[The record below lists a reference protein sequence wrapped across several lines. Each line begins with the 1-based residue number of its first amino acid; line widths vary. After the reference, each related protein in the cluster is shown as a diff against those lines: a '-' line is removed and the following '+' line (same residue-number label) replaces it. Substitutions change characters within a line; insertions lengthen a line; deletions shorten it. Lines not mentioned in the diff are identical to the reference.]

1 MRGERLGVRNDPARV
16 RAAGDPTPGGGAS
29 TSGLLDD
36 RTRKRHPLASSSP
49 PPVQCTIPNPLAFL
63 LVFFTGRK
71 GEIFTGM
78 RIEYSKGERASKEL
92 ILLNRQTSFEA
103 SGRKMKVLLIF
114 PPDWFPSEPYLSLPS
129 LTAVLRKAGHTVVQ
143 KDVNLEMWDW
153 YFSEDFLKK
162 VLRKVPQQLDR
173 LRKLANK
180 RDLTDWEMDVQLALC
195 DVTRQRIDELI
206 KKAEKAKAIVRG
218 EVFYDIDQLEWA
230 IQVFREVT
238 QTISLVYAP
247 ARICMPPMET
257 DLSYKVYASNEVIE
271 AVNDQQVNVYR
282 DVFEQLVKP
291 VIEAE
296 KPDVVG
302 ISIVLQ
308 QQIFSTMTFCAL
320 IKEQFPHIH
329 VTIGGNTV
337 TRLRDVLPQS
347 PLFQFFDS
355 AVVYEGETA
364 FVQLVEAVGAKRDL
378 GSVPNTIYKDDKG
391 VHESALSY
399 AEHMAELP
407 PPDFDGLP
415 LQKYFV
421 PTNVLP
427 YLATR
432 GCYWGRCEF
441 CDHGEGYTAGYR
453 SKKIQDVLA
462 EIRFLKDKYGVR
474 HFHFTDESYPPALF
488 RKLARGLVEEKM
500 DIFWTTHMRFEKS
513 LLEDGVWE
521 DAKQSG
527 CRYLHF
533 GYESGVERVLKLMD
547 KATTTEIMTKHLKY
561 TAEAGI
567 WNHCMGFFGFPG
579 ETREEAWQSVEFLE
593 QNKNYVHSLG
603 FGTFDLG
610 RHNPVA
616 KHPER
621 WGVTAYKNPEWDL
634 ALDYYFT
641 VKNGLSIEEAE
652 RVFQE
657 FERNHYSGW
666 DLRLYIREYIFLYI
680 CKFGL
685 KKLPDLQYQAAKIAG
700 HTPTLAGKM

>member
-1 MRGERLGVRNDPARV
+1 
-16 RAAGDPTPGGGAS
+16 
-29 TSGLLDD
+29 
-36 RTRKRHPLASSSP
+36 
-49 PPVQCTIPNPLAFL
+49 
-63 LVFFTGRK
+63 
-71 GEIFTGM
+71 M

-92 ILLNRQTSFEA
+92 ILLNRQQLEA
-103 SGRKMKVLLIF
+103 SSGRKMKVLLIF

-129 LTAVLRKAGHTVVQ
+129 LTAVLRQAGHTVTQ

-173 LRKLANK
+173 LRKLSKK
-180 RDLTDWEMDVQLALC
+180 RELDAYEMDLQLALC
-195 DVTRQRIDELI
+195 DVTRQKIDELI

-218 EVFYDIDQLEWA
+218 EIFYDIDQLEWA

-238 QTISLVYAP
+238 AVISMVYAP

-257 DLSYKVYASNEVIE
+257 NLSYKVFVSSEVMD
-271 AVNDQQVNVYR
+271 AVNDIQVNIYR
-282 DVFEQLVKP
+282 DVFEHLVKP
-291 VIEAE
+291 VIEKE
-296 KPDVVG
+296 QPDVIG

-308 QQIFSTMTFCAL
+308 QQMFSTMTFCAL
-320 IKEQFPHIH
+320 IKQHFPHIH

-347 PLFQFFDS
+347 PLFQYFDS

-364 FVQLVEAVGAKRDL
+364 FVQLVSAVGAKRSL
-378 GSVPNTIYKDDKG
+378 AEVPNTIYKDETG
-391 VHESALSY
+391 IHTSTISF
-399 AEHMAELP
+399 AEDMHALP

-415 LQKYFV
+415 LDKYFV
-421 PTNVLP
+421 PTKILP

-453 SKKIQDVLA
+453 SKTIQETLG
-462 EIRFLKDKYGVR
+462 EIQYLRDKYGAT

-488 RKLARGLVEEKM
+488 RKLARGLIDSKM
-500 DIFWTTHMRFEKS
+500 DIVWTTHMRFEKS
-513 LLEDGVWE
+513 LLDQAVWQ
-521 DAKQSG
+521 DAKESG
-527 CRYLHF
+527 CKYLHF
-533 GYESGVERVLKLMD
+533 GYESGVERVLQLMD
-547 KATTTEIMTKHLKY
+547 KATTTEIMTKHLQL
-561 TAEAGI
+561 TADAGI

-579 ETREEAWQSVEFLE
+579 ETREEAWSSVQFLE
-593 QNKNYVHSLG
+593 ANKDHVHSLG

-616 KHPER
+616 KHPEK

-634 ALDYYFT
+634 ALDYYYT
-641 VKNGLSIEEAE
+641 VKNGMSIEEAE
-652 RVFQE
+652 RVFEQ
-657 FERNHYSGW
+657 FERNHNPGW

-680 CKFGL
+680 SRFGL
-685 KKLPDLQYQAAKIAG
+685 GKLQDLQYQAAKILGAS
-700 HTPTLAGKM
+700 PTLAGKM

>member
-1 MRGERLGVRNDPARV
+1 
-16 RAAGDPTPGGGAS
+16 
-29 TSGLLDD
+29 
-36 RTRKRHPLASSSP
+36 
-49 PPVQCTIPNPLAFL
+49 
-63 LVFFTGRK
+63 
-71 GEIFTGM
+71 M
-78 RIEYSKGERASKEL
+78 RIEYSKGEKASREL
-92 ILLNRQTSFEA
+92 IQLHRKTSEA
-103 SGRKMKVLLIF
+103 QSGRKMKVLLIF

-129 LTAVLRKAGHTVVQ
+129 LTAVLRQAGHTVVQ
-143 KDVNLEMWDW
+143 KDINLEMWDW
-153 YFSEDFLKK
+153 YFSEDFLRR

-173 LRKLANK
+173 LRKLAKK
-180 RDLTDWEMDVQLALC
+180 RDLEPAESELQLALC
-195 DVTRQRIDELI
+195 EITRQRIDELA
-206 KKAEKAKAIVRG
+206 KKAEEAKRIVRG
-218 EVFYDIDQLEWA
+218 PDFYNIDKLEWA
-230 IQVFREVT
+230 MHVFREVT
-238 QTISLVYAP
+238 SVISMVYAP
-247 ARICMPPMET
+247 ARICLPPMET
-257 DLSYKVYASNEVIE
+257 NLSYKVYVSSEVME
-271 AVNDQQVNVYR
+271 AVQDEQVNIYR
-282 DVFEQLVKP
+282 DVFNQLVKP

-337 TRLRDVLPQS
+337 TRLRDALPES
-347 PLFQFFDS
+347 PLFRYFDS

-364 FVQLVEAVGAKRDL
+364 FVQLVSAVGAKRSL
-378 GSVPNTIYKDDKG
+378 AEVPNAIYKDETG
-391 VHESALSY
+391 IHVSATSY
-399 AEHMAELP
+399 AEDMHGLP

-415 LQKYFV
+415 LEKYFV
-421 PTNVLP
+421 PTRTLP

-453 SKKIQDVLA
+453 SKKIQDVLG
-462 EIRFLKDKYGVR
+462 EIKYLRDKYGAK

-488 RKLARGLVEEKM
+488 RKLARGLVESRM
-500 DIFWTTHMRFEKS
+500 NIFWTTHMRFEKS
-513 LLEDGVWE
+513 LLEHAVWQ
-521 DAKQSG
+521 DAKESG

-533 GYESGVERVLKLMD
+533 GYESGVERVLQLMD
-547 KATTTEIMTKHLKY
+547 KATTTEVMTKHLKY

-579 ETREEAWQSVEFLE
+579 ETREEAWQSVQFLE
-593 QNKNYVHSLG
+593 QNRNHVHSLG

-616 KHPER
+616 KHPEK

-634 ALDYYFT
+634 ALDYYYT
-641 VKNGLSIEEAE
+641 VKNGMSIEEAE
-652 RVFQE
+652 RVFAQ
-657 FERNHYSGW
+657 FEQNHHAGW

-685 KKLPDLQYQAAKIAG
+685 AKLPDLQYQAAKIQGAA
-700 HTPTLAGKM
+700 PTLAGKM